1 MKQFLILAIML
12 FCINALAVVHK
23 FSPEFQAIYDE
34 ATRPEVQKALRKGA
48 MAKIIYRIV
57 DDEGGSVSNVS
68 VNIEWQND
76 YPRKTWYDSLCSDER
91 GYVEISEKVGGRM
104 RAGFH
109 KDGYYSSF
117 DKIDFHWRKGVSPVL
132 IDGKWQPYGENRT
145 IVLKRIKNPI
155 DLKVTDWGGNIIRA
169 PITNVWIGLDL
180 ENGQWCKPFGTG
192 EHDDVLVRFSGVVID
207 KFTWNTKTEISF
219 TNVPYAGYYEMS
231 KDGYSDMKSCYTASK
246 DSASY
251 VSRTMT
257 FISRGAWGIPP
268 NQQTTDKL
276 ADDKYIVFRTRCIV
290 DDNGNLVS
298 AHYGKLMGEF
308 NGGGLALAFR
318 CTNGDQCGIFF
329 NTTHNDTNLEDMQTI
344 NRFKLLRR

>member
-1 MKQFLILAIML
+1 MKQFLILAITL

-104 RAGFH
+104 SAGFH

-145 IVLKRIKNPI
+145 IVLKRIKNPTE
-155 DLKVTDWGGNIIRA
+155 LSFCNWRSEPYNP

-180 ENGQWCKPFGTG
+180 EKGKWCSPYG
-192 EHDDVLVRFSGVVID
+192 EGEYEDLKVKFSGVIFD
-207 KFTWNTKTEISF
+207 RYSRDTTTEISF
-219 TNVPYAGYYEMS
+219 TNIPYAGFYILE
-231 KDGYSDMKSCYTASK
+231 K
-246 DSASY
+246 DSYSTFDTCYDASTNATAY
-251 VSRTMT
+251 SQSYFLFKNKDALSMPKNQR
-257 FISRGAWGIPP
+257 ISLHLE
-268 NQQTTDKL
+268 K
-276 ADDKYIVFRTRCIV
+276 DKYMVFRTRCKV
-290 DDNGNLVS
+290 DESGKLIS
-298 AHYGKLMGEF
+298 AHYGKISGAFYGGVLRLLFDGNGSGIYF
-308 NGGGLALAFR
+308 NPVP
-318 CTNGDQCGIFF
+318 
-329 NTTHNDTNLEDMQTI
+329 NDTNLEPK
-344 NRFKLLRR
+344 R

>member
-68 VNIEWQND
+68 VKVKWQND

-104 RAGFH
+104 SAGFH

-155 DLKVTDWGGNIIRA
+155 DLKVTDWGIDGCIA
-169 PITNVWIGLDL
+169 PATNAWIGLDL
-180 ENGQWCKPFGTG
+180 EKGKWCAPYGDG
-192 EHDDVLVRFSGVVID
+192 EHEDVMVRFCGQEINGAM
-207 KFTWNTKTEISF
+207 WNVSTEISF
-219 TNVPYAGYYEMS
+219 TNIPYAGYYECV
-231 KDGYSDMKSCYTASK
+231 KDQHSEMKSFY
-246 DSASY
+246 SANTNDVAYDKQSIIF
-251 VSRTMT
+251 VNKKTSR
-257 FISRGAWGIPP
+257 IVAGQHAINSLG
-268 NQQTTDKL
+268 K
-276 ADDKYIVFRTRCIV
+276 DKYIVFRTRCKV
-290 DDNGNLVS
+290 DCKGNLIS
-298 AHYGKLMGEF
+298 AHYGKIMGDF
-308 NGGGLALAFR
+308 LGRYFSLQFYSTSYYNYGL
-318 CTNGDQCGIFF
+318 FF
-329 NTTHNDTNLEDMQTI
+329 NSKPNDTNLEDARPLKRHVKT
-344 NRFKLLRR
+344 NK